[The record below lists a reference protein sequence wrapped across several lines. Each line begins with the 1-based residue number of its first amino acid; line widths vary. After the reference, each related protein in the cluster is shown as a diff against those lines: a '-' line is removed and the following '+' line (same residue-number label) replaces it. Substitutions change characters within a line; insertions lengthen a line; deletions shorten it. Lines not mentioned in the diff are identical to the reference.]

1 MQATLPNSTAV
12 PPARQTPVKPK
23 GNPRARLVKGVNNVV
38 LYIVTIALS
47 LMFMFPFFWTVTTS
61 LKKPIELIKFPP
73 TIFPEVPQWIT
84 YTQLWSLGQGI
95 NFGQFFLNSAII
107 TGTALVGQVF
117 SAFLVGYGFARF
129 RFPGRDFLFAVCLS
143 TLILP
148 SHVTIIPLF
157 VLFRSFHWIDTFL
170 PLIVPSFFGGGA
182 FTIFLVR
189 QFIMTLPIELDEAAL
204 MDGASRMGILWRI
217 ILPNAGPVLAT
228 VAIFGFI
235 AHWNQFLEPLIFL
248 NSARKYTVPLGLW
261 FLRTQEGQA
270 GLPKDNLLMAG
281 AVLAT
286 LPIIIIFFVAQKYF
300 VRGIAMTGLKG

>member
-1 MQATLPNSTAV
+1 MQVTISNSTV
-12 PPARQTPVKPK
+12 ARQA
-23 GNPRARLVKGVNNVV
+23 GNAPNRGYRLLSALNRLVLYLLAIV
-38 LYIVTIALS
+38 LSV
-47 LMFMFPFFWTVTTS
+47 MFMFPFFWTVTTS
-61 LKKPIELIKFPP
+61 LKKPVELIKFPP
-73 TIFPEVPQWIT
+73 TILPEVPQWVN
-84 YTQLWSLGQGI
+84 YTQIWGLGQGI

-107 TGTALVGQVF
+107 TGLALIGQIF

-129 RFPGRDFLFAVCLS
+129 RFPGRDILFAICLS

-148 SHVTIIPLF
+148 PHVTIIPLF
-157 VLFRSFHWIDTFL
+157 VLFRSLRWIDTFL

-189 QFIMTLPIELDEAAL
+189 QFIMTLPIEIDEAAL
-204 MDGASRMGILWRI
+204 MDGASRLGILWRI
-217 ILPNAGPVLAT
+217 ILPNSGPVLAT

-235 AHWNQFLEPLIFL
+235 GHWNQFLEPLIFL

-261 FLRTQEGQA
+261 FLRAQEGQA

-286 LPIIIIFFVAQKYF
+286 LPIIIVFFVAQKYF
-300 VRGIAMTGLKG
+300 VRGIAMSGLKG

>member
-1 MQATLPNSTAV
+1 MQATVPTPNASALQ
-12 PPARQTPVKPK
+12 PARRPAAK
-23 GNPRARLVKGVNNVV
+23 GPRMVALLSRIV
-38 LYIVTIALS
+38 LYITAVVLS
-47 LMFMFPFFWTVTTS
+47 GLFLFPFFWTVSTS
-61 LKKPIELIKFPP
+61 LKKPVELIKFPP
-73 TIFPEVPQWIT
+73 TILPETLQWVN
-84 YTQLWSLGQGI
+84 YTQIWGLGSGI

-107 TGTALVGQVF
+107 TSLALIGQMI
-117 SAFLVGYGFARF
+117 SAFLVGYGFARL
-129 RFPGRDFLFAVCLS
+129 RFPGREFLFAVCLS

-148 SHVTIIPLF
+148 PHVTIIPLF
-157 VLFRSFHWIDTFL
+157 VLFRSLRWIDTFL

-189 QFIMTLPIELDEAAL
+189 QFIMTLPIELDEAAW
-204 MDGASRMGILWRI
+204 MDGASRLGILFRI
-217 ILPNAGPVLAT
+217 ILPNSGPVMAT

-261 FLRTQEGQA
+261 FLRAQEGQA

-286 LPIIIIFFVAQKYF
+286 LPIIIVFFVAQKYF

>member
-1 MQATLPNSTAV
+1 MQATVPNPTA
-12 PPARQTPVKPK
+12 TPQMHPT
-23 GNPRARLVKGVNNVV
+23 RARRSNAHRIAAFVNRTL
-38 LYIVTIALS
+38 LYLLAISLS
-47 LMFMFPFFWTVTTS
+47 LLFLFPFFWTVSTS
-61 LKKPIELIKFPP
+61 LKQPIELIKFPP
-73 TIFPEVPQWIT
+73 TILPETPQWVN
-84 YTQLWSLGQGI
+84 YTQIWGLGAGI

-107 TGTALVGQVF
+107 TGLALVGQVI

-129 RFPGRDFLFAVCLS
+129 RFPGRDILFAVCLS

-148 SHVTIIPLF
+148 PHVTIIPLF
-157 VLFRSFHWIDTFL
+157 VLFRSLHWIDTFL

-189 QFIMTLPIELDEAAL
+189 QFIMTLPIEIDEAAL
-204 MDGASRMGILWRI
+204 MDGASRLGILFRI
-217 ILPNAGPVLAT
+217 ILPNSGPVLAT

-235 AHWNQFLEPLIFL
+235 GHWNQFLEPLIFL

-261 FLRTQEGQA
+261 FLRAQEGQA

-286 LPIIIIFFVAQKYF
+286 LPIIIVFFVAQKYF
-300 VRGIAMTGLKG
+300 VRGIAMSGLKG

>member
-1 MQATLPNSTAV
+1 MQSTVPNRRV
-12 PPARQTPVKPK
+12 PPLQPPARPTLTPHRVM
-23 GNPRARLVKGVNNVV
+23 AFVNRGLLYV
-38 LYIVTIALS
+38 LAITLS
-47 LMFMFPFFWTVTTS
+47 LLFLFPFFWTVSTS

-73 TIFPEVPQWIT
+73 TVLPEVPQFVN
-84 YTQLWSLGQGI
+84 YTQIWGLGSGI

-107 TGTALVGQVF
+107 TGLALIGQII

-129 RFPGRDFLFAVCLS
+129 RFPGRNVLFAICLS

-148 SHVTIIPLF
+148 PHVTIIPLF
-157 VLFRSFHWIDTFL
+157 VLFRSLRWIDTFL

-204 MDGASRMGILWRI
+204 MDGASRLGILFRI
-217 ILPNAGPVLAT
+217 ILPNSGPVLAT

-261 FLRTQEGQA
+261 FLRFQEGQA

-286 LPIIIIFFVAQKYF
+286 LPIIIVFFVAQKYF
-300 VRGIAMTGLKG
+300 VRGIAMSGLKG